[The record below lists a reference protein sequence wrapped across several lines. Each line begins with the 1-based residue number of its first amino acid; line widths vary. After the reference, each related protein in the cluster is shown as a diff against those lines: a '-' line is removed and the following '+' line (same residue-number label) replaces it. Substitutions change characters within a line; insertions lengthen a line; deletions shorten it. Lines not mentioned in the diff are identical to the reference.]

1 MAWSSTVQRVIGGLA
16 LGLVVLAG
24 CSSDDADTAP
34 NAGTDANT
42 GADEPDTVSADS
54 TFTPLDDDGTGS
66 QDSDADG
73 FDPAVVDDGLVP
85 EVVDSI
91 ALDDDVIIATDDG
104 AIPTTTIAP
113 PRPELETPT
122 TVASTTVPSV
132 PLPEAA
138 AIRRVVSL
146 DPTHTETLA
155 ELGAADLLVGVD
167 SESAIPD
174 GATGVVRD
182 FLDAEDLD
190 LNDLRSLGID
200 LVIVGNLDTS
210 VTMEDLAAAGFAV
223 FDGATPTT
231 RAGVE
236 QQILD
241 LARAIGREADG
252 ERLVASM
259 RAEVDAVLA
268 ALAPSSGLTYFHEID
283 PGLATYSPGTLIDSL
298 YGELGLESVVPP
310 SDETTQFLPTSD
322 LIAGDPDV
330 IVLADIDCCAASA
343 AEAAGRPGWDAI
355 SAVRNGAIAEVPDE
369 LARRWGTNIVEL
381 MQLVAGA
388 VAAAS

>member
-1 MAWSSTVQRVIGGLA
+1 MAWSPAVQRAIGGLVTA
-16 LGLVVLAG
+16 AVVLAG
-24 CSSDDADTAP
+24 CSSDDDASDQATDEPAADTADT
-34 NAGTDANT
+34 GDTD
-42 GADEPDTVSADS
+42 VSDADS
-54 TFTPLDDDGTGS
+54 TFTPLDDDTGS
-66 QDSDADG
+66 EDADG
-73 FDPAVVDDGLVP
+73 FDPNVVDDGLIP
-85 EVVDSI
+85 DVVDGVV
-91 ALDDDVIIATDDG
+91 LDDDVIIATDDG
-104 AIPTTTIAP
+104 QIPTTTTTP
-113 PRPELETPT
+113 PRPEAETPT
-122 TVASTTVPSV
+122 TVTSTPVPPV
-132 PLPEAA
+132 PLPDAA

-155 ELGAADLLVGVD
+155 QLGAADLLVGIDAD
-167 SESAIPD
+167 STIPD
-174 GATGVVRD
+174 GATRVVRD

-190 LNDLRSLGID
+190 LGDLRSLGVD

-210 VTMEDLAAAGFAV
+210 ITMDDLALAGFAV

-231 RAGVE
+231 RVGVE

-241 LARAIGREADG
+241 LARAVGRQADG

-259 RAEVDAVLA
+259 RSEIETVLA
-268 ALAPSSGLTYFHEID
+268 SLAPTTGLTYFHEID

-310 SDETTQFLPTSD
+310 SDETTQFLPAAE
-322 LIAGDPDV
+322 LIAADPDV

-343 AEAAGRPGWDAI
+343 AEAANRPGWDAL
-355 SAVRNGAIAEVPDE
+355 SAIRNGAIAEVPDE